1 VLLWIG
7 FSLSVV
13 LLLFVSRKNLALGMA
28 IAAAVLA
35 AFTLSPASFGDA
47 LWRTISDPSVLLL
60 ALIVGLIP
68 LIGGA
73 METSGEMERLVS
85 NLRIGVRPF
94 LAFAPALLGMLP
106 MPGGAL
112 LSAPLIERGA
122 GHTAP
127 DVKAAANVWFRH
139 ALLLIYP
146 LGPALIASAK
156 IAGLDVYAAIPYLV
170 PAFLLTIGVGYV
182 FLLRRASGRLSQSG
196 AFSLVGLIVP
206 LGIILAAPLLDLVL
220 KGTIDLPVAEIG
232 TAAGVTVSLI
242 AAVSIGRLGLRQL
255 GAVARRMTPWK
266 YALIV
271 LAMFAFLNV
280 FTSSG
285 VPERIAEMTLPPVV
299 LCVVIGAVLGL
310 ITGRIQAPMSIVVPI
325 YVSTYGAM
333 SAPTFAVT
341 YFAVFLGY
349 ILTPIHPCISVSVE
363 YFKTSMGPFL
373 RRLIAPTAIGWV
385 VCLGIG
391 LLIF

>member
-1 VLLWIG
+1 MRLWIG
-7 FSLSVV
+7 FSLSIV
-13 LLLFVSRKNLALGMA
+13 LLLFVSRRNLALGMA
-28 IAAAVLA
+28 VAAAVLA
-35 AFTLSPASFGDA
+35 GFTLTPASFGDA

-94 LAFAPALLGMLP
+94 LALSPALFGMLP

-139 ALLLIYP
+139 ALLLVYP
-146 LGPALIASAK
+146 LGPSLIASAK
-156 IAGLDVYAAIPYLV
+156 IAGLDVYAVIPYLV
-170 PAFLLTIGVGYV
+170 PAFLLTVGVGYV
-182 FLLRRASGRLSQSG
+182 FLLRRTGGRLSHSG
-196 AFSLVGLIVP
+196 PFSIVGLLVP

-232 TAAGVTVSLI
+232 TSVGDFVSLVAAI
-242 AAVSIGRLGLRQL
+242 AVGRLGFRQL
-255 GAVARRMTPWK
+255 GAIARRMTPWK
-266 YALIV
+266 YSLIV

-280 FTSSG
+280 FTTSG
-285 VPERIAEMTLPPVV
+285 VPERIAAMVLPPVV
-299 LCVVIGAVLGL
+299 LCVVVGAALGL
-310 ITGRIQAPMSIVVPI
+310 ISGRLQAPMSIVVPI
-325 YVSTYGAM
+325 YASTYGAM
-333 SAPTFAVT
+333 PAPVFAVT

-363 YFKTSMGPFL
+363 YFGTSMGPFL
-373 RRLIAPTAIGWV
+373 RRLIVPAAIGWIV
-385 VCLGIG
+385 SLAVG
-391 LLIF
+391 LLVL